1 MKTALFVLTL
11 ILALVCTGLAQRAEP
26 EPLSPCERVEQLH
39 QVFIDQ
45 TDTSKPR
52 AYLDRYTSHELVE
65 TLKTVLAC
73 EKSLEDPVRNQL
85 SQLSKSDLITIIHAQ
100 AIDIDIHN
108 TASERLR
115 AECDAATR

>member
-52 AYLDRYTSHELVE
+52 AYLDRYTSHELV
-65 TLKTVLAC
+65 
-73 EKSLEDPVRNQL
+73 
-85 SQLSKSDLITIIHAQ
+85 TIIHAQ